1 MKRVREAGFP
11 VVYGDAAHSDTLKA
25 AGIADA
31 RSLILG
37 ASGIRDPELLIR
49 TAKQLN
55 PEIRVLVRT
64 AYLRESPPL
73 SEAGADRVFA
83 GEGEVALAMTEFVL
97 RELGALPEQIERERH
112 RVRFAPFRA
121 EGAIPALVMPQ
132 FVVQAS
138 RLPGQPGRP
147 HHKNMKQRHCG

>member
-1 MKRVREAGFP
+1 M
-11 VVYGDAAHSDTLKA
+11 
-25 AGIADA
+25 

-55 PEIRVLVRT
+55 PAIQVLVRT

-73 SEAGADRVFA
+73 REAGADRVFA

-97 RELGALPEQIERERH
+97 REFGALPEQIERERH
-112 RVRFAPFRA
+112 RVR
-121 EGAIPALVMPQ
+121 
-132 FVVQAS
+132 S
-138 RLPGQPGRP
+138 RLFGPNPQDPP
-147 HHKNMKQRHCG
+147 KEM

>member
-1 MKRVREAGFP
+1 
-11 VVYGDAAHSDTLKA
+11 
-25 AGIADA
+25 
-31 RSLILG
+31 LG

-55 PEIRVLVRT
+55 PSIQVLVRT

-73 SEAGADRVFA
+73 REAGADRVFA

-112 RVRFAPFRA
+112 RVR
-121 EGAIPALVMPQ
+121 
-132 FVVQAS
+132 S
-138 RLPGQPGRP
+138 RLFGPNPQDPP
-147 HHKNMKQRHCG
+147 S